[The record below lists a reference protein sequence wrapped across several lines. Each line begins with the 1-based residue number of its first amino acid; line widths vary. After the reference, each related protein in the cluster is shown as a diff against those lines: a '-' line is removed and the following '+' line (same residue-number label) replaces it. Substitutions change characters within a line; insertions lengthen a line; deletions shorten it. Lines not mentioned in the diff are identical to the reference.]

1 MEDDAF
7 EWIPEFFQNIN
18 NLKVDV
24 KLKGVS
30 RVVVAQLG
38 RNIIKQMIRGS
49 HIEEDL
55 QDQNVGSKRR
65 QVVLAS
71 TVTPVLQTWSKEF
84 MDGSMISNQRKIIS
98 ESGYKVACLDTI
110 MKLDDSKFKF
120 WPNIK
125 SLYNY
130 YLCTRSDDMLFT
142 SEIMKLTCILGDDS
156 IDNSIK
162 HRLEDERMNCSEVID
177 RDYRL
182 SNARTCDKM
191 AQKMYLNIQVNRKF
205 KEINEKIQCV
215 HYIRLKTDQILKD
228 RTDR

>member
-1 MEDDAF
+1 
-7 EWIPEFFQNIN
+7 
-18 NLKVDV
+18 
-24 KLKGVS
+24 
-30 RVVVAQLG
+30 
-38 RNIIKQMIRGS
+38 
-49 HIEEDL
+49 
-55 QDQNVGSKRR
+55 
-65 QVVLAS
+65 
-71 TVTPVLQTWSKEF
+71 

-205 KEINEKIQCV
+205 KEINEKI
-215 HYIRLKTDQILKD
+215 
-228 RTDR
+228 